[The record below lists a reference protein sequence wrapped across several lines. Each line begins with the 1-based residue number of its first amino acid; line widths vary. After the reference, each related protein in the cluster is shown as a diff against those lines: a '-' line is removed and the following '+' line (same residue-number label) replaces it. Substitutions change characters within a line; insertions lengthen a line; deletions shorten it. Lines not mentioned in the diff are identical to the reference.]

1 MVSGALRIGTPRAFG
16 HDEDVDWKT
25 IRLELGRTADF
36 PAGSVTRAYL
46 VRVPVT
52 NTGEI
57 DEVAVLDNPKRAT
70 VRRFWPC
77 EPDRVGHV
85 VRTGCGWAFR
95 CGCSGLP
102 DATLEEKRL
111 KLGEDVFVTEGN
123 GPQLPFRVA
132 SIRSLRRR

>member
-1 MVSGALRIGTPRAFG
+1 MESGALRIGAPKVIG
-16 HDEDVDWKT
+16 HDGVVDWKT

-46 VRVPVT
+46 VRLPVT
-52 NTGEI
+52 DNDEI
-57 DEVAVLDNPKRAT
+57 DEVAVLGNPTRAT

-85 VRTGCGWAFR
+85 VRTDCGWAFR
-95 CGCSGLP
+95 CGCSEQP
-102 DATLEEKRL
+102 DATLVAKPL

-123 GPQLPFRVA
+123 GPQVPFRVA